1 MELPRNSVW
10 SVNDSD
16 LLEDGLYRLLDIMQ
30 DVESVILYSLED
42 ATVRPIAVSL
52 EAFIELVSSRKAKK
66 ISVRIANLS
75 IS

>member
-66 ISVRIANLS
+66 
-75 IS
+75 